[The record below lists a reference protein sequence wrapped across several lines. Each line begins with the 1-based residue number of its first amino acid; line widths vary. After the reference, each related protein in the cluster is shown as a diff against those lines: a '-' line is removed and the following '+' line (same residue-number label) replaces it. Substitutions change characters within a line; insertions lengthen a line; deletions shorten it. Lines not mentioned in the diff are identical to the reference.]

1 MFCGRVFHSFAAEWE
16 KERSNSADR
25 DLGIDKRPFSVDL
38 KVQEWVFE
46 IGLNK
51 LEIYAGV
58 KLLSALYA
66 KTGLLYI
73 NLFGIGSQL
82 NCSNM

>member
-25 DLGIDKRPFSVDL
+25 DLGIDKKAFSVDL
-38 KVQEWVFE
+38 KDREGVFE

-51 LEIYAGV
+51 FDICAGV
-58 KLLSALYA
+58 KLLRALYA
-66 KTGLLYI
+66 KNASLIHKSFWY
-73 NLFGIGSQL
+73 
-82 NCSNM
+82 